1 MLIKNSF
8 LYVTGTN
15 FVFRLNSPNINDTS
29 SEFYK
34 ERLIYPTILNELN
47 GNEEASIQNKNYV
60 KFMSARQGIND
71 LIVCGTNL
79 GKPHVYDLKETDL
92 SNQLEYNG
100 NYLCPYL
107 ANYSSLGLISFD
119 VNFLKHQAIKKG
131 IMFSAI
137 WLTETPSQTH
147 GVFSRYGIFRK
158 EIEFNR
164 FFLRS
169 HPSPAWLWEPEF
181 VAILEDSFYVY
192 YFFTEYSI
200 EEFGKS
206 LNIRNLSNIK
216 NESLMRHSRVARVCK
231 NDKGMKSDKYPFL
244 NNLWSS
250 FRKIK
255 IECGCHNGIVFNNLV
270 LIKRIGKQLIGIFY
284 HSFVNG
290 EGFSILCE
298 FELNDLGLKLNTRKF
313 RIGRNEPVNAK
324 NLKFYDSDS
333 GCEQNLNENSEKI
346 EELNDDMDTD
356 YGSSSD
362 RKDLDDYY
370 LFLSENTILENK
382 LVGVCKLKLEYNIN
396 TLSTEN
402 SGSKDLYL
410 TSTDGDII
418 KISKINNKYQILSIF
433 KIEKDIKINQVLINQ
448 ASMYLA
454 TSLNHY
460 QLDLNRL
467 KQISCNKNE
476 FCEACN
482 NEPDCLW
489 ELNNKAHCVYYA
501 NKTQS
506 RKSKCNKSTVLKKDS
521 TYELNQSLALKCLDV
536 DNRIRGNDDFLN
548 QISWFKDDADLD
560 KFNLSYR
567 TTKLNELIL
576 LNMSHSNFTGVY
588 SCKLNKSVDL
598 ININLTLASSKA
610 KSEINSNQ
618 SIALETSISL
628 LKGVLDE
635 CKSEMNNYQTRLN
648 EYKNLFFSNNYEFID
663 ENC

>member
-1 MLIKNSF
+1 
-8 LYVTGTN
+8 
-15 FVFRLNSPNINDTS
+15 
-29 SEFYK
+29 
-34 ERLIYPTILNELN
+34 
-47 GNEEASIQNKNYV
+47 
-60 KFMSARQGIND
+60 
-71 LIVCGTNL
+71 
-79 GKPHVYDLKETDL
+79 
-92 SNQLEYNG
+92 
-100 NYLCPYL
+100 
-107 ANYSSLGLISFD
+107 
-119 VNFLKHQAIKKG
+119 
-131 IMFSAI
+131 
-137 WLTETPSQTH
+137 
-147 GVFSRYGIFRK
+147 
-158 EIEFNR
+158 
-164 FFLRS
+164 
-169 HPSPAWLWEPEF
+169 
-181 VAILEDSFYVY
+181 
-192 YFFTEYSI
+192 
-200 EEFGKS
+200 
-206 LNIRNLSNIK
+206 
-216 NESLMRHSRVARVCK
+216 
-231 NDKGMKSDKYPFL
+231 
-244 NNLWSS
+244 
-250 FRKIK
+250 
-255 IECGCHNGIVFNNLV
+255 LV

-382 LVGVCKLKLEYNIN
+382 LVGVCKLKLEYKIN

-402 SGSKDLYL
+402 AGSKDLYL
-410 TSTDGDII
+410 TNTDGDII

-433 KIEKDIKINQVLINQ
+433 KIEKDIKINQALINQ

-454 TSLNHY
+454 TSLNLY

-576 LNMSHSNFTGVY
+576 LNMDHSNFTGVY